1 MKNSKFNYTT
11 VRIYSQDLTKSLDEA
26 FKRTETSFASN
37 RSAFLVHFI
46 ELGLGAY
53 MSELQVKRLNPIED
67 TPFQIPTDIEDLSEM
82 LDQYII
88 YSGKSNEKS
97 EEKLEICE
105 GLADAIFN
113 ILLDSL
119 EGKFVDKEA
128 ADAGK
133 YDNVPKRFKKGN
145 GKV

>member
-1 MKNSKFNYTT
+1 MKNSKFNYTA

-46 ELGLGAY
+46 GLGVY